1 MAKKEA
7 KEGDEKKDGEE
18 GEAPKKK
25 LPIKLVGAL
34 VGVVGLGAA
43 LAVIAIPSGPKEIP
57 RFIGPFF
64 HDLVDEDIVSNTKDD
79 HFKRFIKYK
88 PQVEFFSYD
97 GEYLNARMAD
107 SLYTAW
113 LNDSF
118 SGLASNKSIDDIME
132 GENRERFAQIVRHAV
147 EPVLFPVHVG
157 GSESPLEM
165 DPESGIRPGDSYR
178 LSTFRGSF
186 WNHTLTIDG
195 VAKTLVVDEGDA
207 MAFQGDELDLKVIAP
222 SGDCV
227 YLDVT
232 GFVPEFSGTVQIGV
246 KGRIRQVFLTN
257 MMAQ

>member
-7 KEGDEKKDGEE
+7 EEKAEDGEE
-18 GEAPKKK
+18 TPKKK
-25 LPIKLVGAL
+25 SPIKLVGAL
-34 VGVVGLGAA
+34 VGVVALGAA
-43 LAVIAIPSGPKEIP
+43 LAMMAIPSGPKETP

-64 HDLVDEDIVSNTKDD
+64 HDLVDEAVVTNTKDD

-88 PQVEFFSYD
+88 PQVEFFAYD
-97 GEYLNARMAD
+97 AEYINARKAD
-107 SLYTAW
+107 MLYSAW

-118 SGLASNKSIDDIME
+118 SGIASDKNINDIMP
-132 GENRERFAQIVRHAV
+132 GANRERFAQVVRHAV

-157 GSESPLEM
+157 SSDSPLDS

-195 VAKTLVVDEGDA
+195 DAMTLTVDEGDA
-207 MAFQGDELDLKVIAP
+207 TPFVGDELDLKVITP
-222 SGDCV
+222 DGDCV

-232 GFVPEFSGTVQIGV
+232 SMEPGYSGTVQIGV
-246 KGRIRQVFLTN
+246 QGRIRQVFVTN

>member
-7 KEGDEKKDGEE
+7 EE
-18 GEAPKKK
+18 GEKKNEGEGEETPKKK
-25 LPIKLVGAL
+25 LPVKLVGAL

-43 LAVIAIPSGPKEIP
+43 LAMMAIPSGPKEIP

-64 HDLVDEDIVSNTKDD
+64 HDLVDTDIVSNTKDD

-88 PQVEFFSYD
+88 PQVEFFAYD
-97 GEYLNARMAD
+97 AEYLNARMAD

-132 GENRERFAQIVRHAV
+132 GENRERFAQVVRHAV

-157 GSESPLEM
+157 TSDSPLEM

-178 LSTFRGSF
+178 LNTFRGSF
-186 WNHTLTIDG
+186 WNHTLTVD
-195 VAKTLVVDEGDA
+195 ADARTLTIDEGDA
-207 MAFQGDELDLKVIAP
+207 MGFQGNELDLKVLTP
-222 SGDCV
+222 NGDFL

-232 GFVPEFSGTVQIGV
+232 GLNPGFSGTVQIGV

>member
-1 MAKKEA
+1 MAKNEKE
-7 KEGDEKKDGEE
+7 EGEE
-18 GEAPKKK
+18 GKAEEGDGAPKKK

-43 LAVIAIPSGPKEIP
+43 LAMMAIPSGPKEIP
-57 RFIGPFF
+57 RYIGPFF
-64 HDLVDEDIVSNTKDD
+64 HDLVDEAVVTNTKDD

-88 PQVEFFSYD
+88 PQVEFFAYD
-97 GEYLNARMAD
+97 AEYLTARMGD
-107 SLYTAW
+107 SLYMAW

-118 SGLASNKSIDDIME
+118 TGLASNKRLDEIFE
-132 GENRERFAQIVRHAV
+132 GANRERFAQVIRHAV
-147 EPVLFPVHVG
+147 EPVLFPVHIG
-157 GSESPLEM
+157 TSDSPLDL

-186 WNHTLTIDG
+186 WNHTLTIDAD
-195 VAKTLVVDEGDA
+195 AKTLIVDEGNPTT
-207 MAFQGDELDLKVIAP
+207 FSGDELDLKVQTP
-222 SGDCV
+222 SGEFV

-232 GFVPEFSGTVQIGV
+232 SMTPDFSGTVQIGV